1 MAVGDMVLG
10 VTTDQSVENEEP
22 LVSAVRRRKPQ
33 DLWKTEN
40 GTSMSKYFFIPKSHL
55 GSSQRER

>member
-22 LVSAVRRRKPQ
+22 LVSAMRRRKPQ

-40 GTSMSKYFFIPKSHL
+40 GMSKYFFIPKSHL